1 MKSDDVYS
9 FFYFLSKNFVKE
21 TRITRDTDSVNVSV
35 PVLTAK
41 YLLFLGEL
49 LDLWMTVKRSFPEI
63 PVSLDAAFLY
73 HIVPLIIFILLLDS
87 CFVVVMK
94 IISPIFPL
102 CSQKNWAGVTI

>member
-1 MKSDDVYS
+1 M
-9 FFYFLSKNFVKE
+9 NA
-21 TRITRDTDSVNVSV
+21 SV

-63 PVSLDAAFLY
+63 PVSLDTAFQY
-73 HIVPLIIFILLLDS
+73 HIAPLIIFILLLDS

-94 IISPIFPL
+94 IIISPIFPL
-102 CSQKNWAGVTI
+102 CTKKNWAGVTV